1 MGKYRFGLHT
11 GEVSEYLF
19 GLHDNHLTAV
29 ADQIAA
35 RHGAWHVNY
44 KESCGERRGWFACP
58 NLGPAFYQVIAR
70 AVMADVDR
78 AGGIKALY
86 RDELDSAADER
97 CGGMPTFQRRCQNLK
112 DHSNALMNIPT
123 VCGPTQPRWTMFRG
137 ELAVL
142 RGKLHVSRWSQR
154 AHAGDTA
161 SLTCIR

>member
-97 CGGMPTFQRRCQNLK
+97 CGGMPTFPAPLSKPQVPFERSDEYPHRLR
-112 DHSNALMNIPT
+112 SNPAS
-123 VCGPTQPRWTMFRG
+123 VD
-137 ELAVL
+137 
-142 RGKLHVSRWSQR
+142 HVSR
-154 AHAGDTA
+154 
-161 SLTCIR
+161 